1 MFLLL
6 TKIEAK
12 DFFLTENEFQD
23 VLNEYGITLFHGFP
37 TAHNISVL
45 EFLAVEGCIPGDVIE
60 YTNVHHILHKGYG
73 DINP

>member
-23 VLNEYGITLFHGFP
+23 VLDEYGIKLFNGFP
-37 TAHNISVL
+37 TAHNLNVL
-45 EFLAVEGCIPGDVIE
+45 EFLALEGCVPGDVIE
-60 YTNVHHILHKGYG
+60 YTNVHQILHKGYG
-73 DINP
+73 DILP

>member
-23 VLNEYGITLFHGFP
+23 VLKEYGITLFHGFP
-37 TAHNISVL
+37 TAPNKEVL
-45 EFLAVEGCIPGDVIE
+45 EFLAIEGCVPGDIIE
-60 YTNVHHILHKGYG
+60 YSQVHHVYHNGYG
-73 DINP
+73 DITP